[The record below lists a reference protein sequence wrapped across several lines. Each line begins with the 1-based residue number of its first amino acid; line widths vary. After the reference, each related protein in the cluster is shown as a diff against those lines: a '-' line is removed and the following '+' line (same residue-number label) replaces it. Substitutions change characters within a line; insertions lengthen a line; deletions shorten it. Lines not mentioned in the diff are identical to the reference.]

1 VVARVAAHGFPK
13 LANQYQFC
21 CRDARTE
28 QLLGELVYWDLAI
41 IDSPVLV
48 TMSEYLGGAGVIR
61 SHSPSTVILAYFSG
75 SDINPQYQAPI
86 IGEFSGTVDS
96 SWYLR
101 DIYGARVP
109 LFEVEPDLWTWTL
122 NPTTPVNGH
131 LPAFVNDRILATRL
145 VDGIFYDWASTS
157 IAWLNHRHP
166 SQNAPIDM
174 TGDGLAD
181 PDSAIDSLWR
191 KGFGELLANS
201 RRQFPPATVVIGN
214 AGWGTAWDYDSLL
227 QGVMIEQFL
236 EGETVSQE
244 RFGWEAI
251 MRTYAHFQQNA
262 VAPRLSIIMANRDDP
277 DDTQFMRFALAS
289 TLMFDGYFCFTNR
302 TTPTPAYQT
311 AWWYDEYAVDRT
323 SGTATKDLAWK
334 GYLGRPIAEAVSADD
349 RTVRLADALAMGD
362 GGAVRSVWRRD
373 FEHGIVVVNPTK
385 GDQTVDLGGA
395 FRKILGVRDS
405 VFNNGSMI
413 DTIVLPQR
421 SGAVLLRL

>member
-1 VVARVAAHGFPK
+1 
-13 LANQYQFC
+13 
-21 CRDARTE
+21 
-28 QLLGELVYWDLAI
+28 
-41 IDSPVLV
+41 
-48 TMSEYLGGAGVIR
+48 
-61 SHSPSTVILAYFSG
+61 
-75 SDINPQYQAPI
+75 
-86 IGEFSGTVDS
+86 
-96 SWYLR
+96 
-101 DIYGARVP
+101 
-109 LFEVEPDLWTWTL
+109 
-122 NPTTPVNGH
+122 
-131 LPAFVNDRILATRL
+131 
-145 VDGIFYDWASTS
+145 
-157 IAWLNHRHP
+157 
-166 SQNAPIDM
+166 
-174 TGDGLAD
+174 
-181 PDSAIDSLWR
+181 
-191 KGFGELLANS
+191 
-201 RRQFPPATVVIGN
+201 
-214 AGWGTAWDYDSLL
+214 
-227 QGVMIEQFL
+227 
-236 EGETVSQE
+236 
-244 RFGWEAI
+244 
-251 MRTYAHFQQNA
+251 
-262 VAPRLSIIMANRDDP
+262 MANRDDP